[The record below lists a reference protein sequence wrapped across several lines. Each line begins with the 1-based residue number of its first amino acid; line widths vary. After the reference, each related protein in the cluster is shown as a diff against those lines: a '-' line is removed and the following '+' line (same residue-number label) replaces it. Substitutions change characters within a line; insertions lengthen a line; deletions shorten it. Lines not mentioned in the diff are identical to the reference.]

1 MNSRGNRIVH
11 ASDQLCK
18 VTDGNGNVH
27 VHVHAKKNYDE
38 EVPNGDRIY
47 MLVMIGKYLMET
59 VMYMLVIMVKL
70 PRGIMVR
77 KSGSTP
83 GSLSIRWNVLVFRD
97 MLENTK

>member
-1 MNSRGNRIVH
+1 MYM
-11 ASDQLCK
+11 L
-18 VTDGNGNVH
+18 
-27 VHVHAKKNYDE
+27 KKIMMKKYLME
-38 EVPNGDRIY
+38 TVIY
-47 MLVMIGKYLMET
+47 MLVMMGEYLMET